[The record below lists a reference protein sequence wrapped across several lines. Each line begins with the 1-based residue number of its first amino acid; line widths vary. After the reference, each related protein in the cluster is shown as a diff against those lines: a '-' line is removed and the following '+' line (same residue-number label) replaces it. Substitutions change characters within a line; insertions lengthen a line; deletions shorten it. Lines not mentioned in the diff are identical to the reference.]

1 MAVPAMQA
9 LDIFDSG
16 FSDRINSVI
25 SSKKLRPSEH
35 LAGWSV
41 RKNWYAPHFG
51 EKYEPF
57 ELPIFYPNRPMKA
70 ALLPEQISRIVRLAW
85 EDRTS
90 FEEIEKR
97 TGFVER
103 DVIAVMRRELKPSSF
118 RLWRKRVNG
127 RITKHRRLLERK
139 LKGPPAADFD
149 D

>member
-1 MAVPAMQA
+1 VWHRTVYTVCFKILRLAVHLLGLGIRRNLREVYGGPQTHTIPAQ
-9 LDIFDSG
+9 
-16 FSDRINSVI
+16 R
-25 SSKKLRPSEH
+25 LRDEMDT
-35 LAGWSV
+35 A
-41 RKNWYAPHFG
+41 
-51 EKYEPF
+51 F
-57 ELPIFYPNRPMKA
+57 ELPTFFSNCPMKTT
-70 ALLPEQISRIVRLAW
+70 LFPEQISRIVRLAW